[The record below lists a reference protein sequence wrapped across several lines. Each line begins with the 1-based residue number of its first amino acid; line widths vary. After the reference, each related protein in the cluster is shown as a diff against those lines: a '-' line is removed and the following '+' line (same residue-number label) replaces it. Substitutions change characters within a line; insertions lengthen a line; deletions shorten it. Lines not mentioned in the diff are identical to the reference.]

1 MKSFEKTKRY
11 VVVILMT
18 FFIVVRFYYG
28 KGFLC
33 YIKILKIS
41 HIKNIKITKT
51 GTGKVPV

>member
-1 MKSFEKTKRY
+1 MKSFEKIKRY

-18 FFIVVRFYYG
+18 FFIVVGFYYG

-41 HIKNIKITKT
+41 YTKNIKITKT
-51 GTGKVPV
+51 GTRKVPV

>member
-18 FFIVVRFYYG
+18 FFIVVGFYYG

-41 HIKNIKITKT
+41 YTKNIKITKT
-51 GTGKVPV
+51 GTRKVPV